1 MADNTQK
8 DPAIWVDEYGDI
20 LYRYAIARVR
30 NPNTAE
36 DLVQDTFLAGLK
48 GRDKFSGRSTERTWL
63 VGILK
68 HKIIDHY
75 RKSQR
80 EISSDELEVRD
91 VPEEQYFD
99 RKGTWKVSPNEWLT
113 NPIKAFEQK
122 EFFDVLHSCM
132 QKLPEKQLIAFEMRE
147 LQGASPEEICQ
158 EIDVTS
164 TNLWVII
171 YRARAQLKKC
181 LELNWLNQSPAES

>member
-1 MADNTQK
+1 MADNSQK
-8 DPAIWVDEYGDI
+8 DPHLWVDEYGDI

-30 NPNTAE
+30 DPNVAE
-36 DLVQDTFLAGLK
+36 DLVQDTFLAGIK

-75 RKSQR
+75 RKSKR
-80 EISSDELEVRD
+80 EISSEDLEVRD

-113 NPIKAFEQK
+113 DPSKAFEQK
-122 EFFDVLHSCM
+122 EFFGILHSCM
-132 QKLPEKQLIAFEMRE
+132 QKLPKKQLIAFEMRE
-147 LQGASPEEICQ
+147 LQGASPEEICKA
-158 EIDVTS
+158 IDVTS

-181 LELNWLNQSPAES
+181 IELNWLNQAPSES

>member
-1 MADNTQK
+1 M
-8 DPAIWVDEYGDI
+8 
-20 LYRYAIARVR
+20 
-30 NPNTAE
+30 
-36 DLVQDTFLAGLK
+36 
-48 GRDKFSGRSTERTWL
+48 

-80 EISSDELEVRD
+80 EISSDELEIRD

-113 NPIKAFEQK
+113 DPTKAYQQK
-122 EFFDVLHSCM
+122 EFFSVLHNCM
-132 QKLPEKQLIAFEMRE
+132 QKLPKKQLIAFEMRE
-147 LQGASPEEICQ
+147 LQGASAEEICK
-158 EIDVTS
+158 EINVSS

-171 YRARAQLKKC
+171 YRARTQLKKC
-181 LELNWLNQSPAES
+181 LELNWFDQISAE